1 MHRIPLFAIS
11 FDMKLFLPLI
21 FFFCFTCYIS
31 AQPTY
36 FKRISQNGNS
46 SAQYTHPEDSVLS
59 LEEAS
64 LSDSGNTF
72 LIIGTSRGS
81 SQLIKIDSL
90 GYSSYVSIQAGYH
103 GGLSMEKGVALHAT
117 QDGGC
122 IFSRNHDSWVS
133 GPSSRTYVSKI
144 DHVCTVQWDILLP
157 IQYIGGFEYQKL
169 YDIGLLPNFHYACL
183 CENNIYILDSL
194 GNVIDSLNFQGP
206 GKLTGFSN
214 GDLFVNTTAF
224 KGRVDINGT
233 TIWQTTDTIF
243 IQDTNLVVLR
253 NDTLHFLNSLTG
265 SIQREVPFTQNGDS
279 KMLLMKDGGWCTYN
293 SSRIHRYDPAGQLKW
308 LENVHLTY
316 FGMELICEQANGSIL
331 TGGTYLYENCTYN
344 EYDYSSFIGTIDTS
358 GKSVMDSTFQVWPG
372 DANDDGVCEFGDLV
386 YIALAQGSTGP
397 SRFDTNSIFSQYYN
411 CDGDINTNF
420 PGNFAIGINHQQCDA
435 ASNGIIDSVDIAEFG
450 SFSSSRDPNTT
461 PWRIRNPDGHK
472 TNLSPP
478 YFSLLPERDTVNS
491 GDSIRVYIVIG
502 SNGTI
507 VDSIFGIAFSL
518 LNDTTF
524 SGDVI
529 NYNAELMD
537 SRLGLQSDLRYYHRY
552 LFNPNVA
559 FMSARRDLQNAYL
572 VHDTIGYME
581 LYIDTSLSQS
591 MDVNFVI
598 TSFKAITAGGFPVDF
613 QYDIRPIHANRIS
626 TGIKEK
632 EAELIQ
638 LSPNP
643 ANENITLHNL
653 PPVDLQIRIYD
664 EQGKECYLGRSEKN
678 QSLSIN
684 IEKLHKGIYLLIC
697 TDAENSIISKK
708 FSKQ

>member
-1 MHRIPLFAIS
+1 
-11 FDMKLFLPLI
+11 MKLFFLVI
-21 FFFCFTCYIS
+21 FLFCFTCYIS

-36 FKRISQNGNS
+36 FKRISQNGIS
-46 SAQYTHPEDSVLS
+46 SAQYIHPEDSVLS

-64 LSDSGNTF
+64 FSDSGNTF

-90 GYSSYVSIQAGYH
+90 GNSSYASVQAGYH

-144 DHVCTVQWDILLP
+144 DHDCIVQWDILLP
-157 IQYIGGFEYQKL
+157 SQYFGGTPYQKL
-169 YDIGLLPNFHYACL
+169 YDIGVLPNYHYACL

-194 GNVIDSLNFQGP
+194 GNVIDSLSFQGP
-206 GKLTGFSN
+206 GKLTGFLN

-224 KGRVDINGT
+224 RGRIDINGA

-265 SIQREVPFTQNGDS
+265 SIQRVVPFTQNGDS

-308 LENVHLTY
+308 MENVHLTY
-316 FGMELICEQANGSIL
+316 FGMELICEQSNGSIL

-372 DANDDGVCEFGDLV
+372 DANDDNFMEFSDVV
-386 YIALAQGSTGP
+386 YIALAQGSSGP
-397 SRFDTNSIFSQYYN
+397 SRLDTSTILYGSYT
-411 CDGDINTNF
+411 CVGDIATNF

-435 ASNGIIDSVDIAEFG
+435 ATNGIIDSVDIVEFANYT
-450 SFSSSRDPNTT
+450 SSYNRSMPT
-461 PWRIRNPDGHK
+461 PWRIGNPDNSERK
-472 TNLSPP
+472 RTIPF
-478 YFSLLPERDTVNS
+478 FSLLPERDTINA

-502 SNGTI
+502 GNGI
-507 VDSIFGIAFSL
+507 IIDSIFGIAFSL
-518 LNDTTF
+518 INDPNFTG
-524 SGDVI
+524 SVI
-529 NYNAELMD
+529 NYNTVLLD
-537 SRLGLQSDLRYYHRY
+537 SRLGLANDLQFYHHDPWNS
-552 LFNPNVA
+552 FVP
-559 FMSARRDLQNAYL
+559 FMAARKDLQNAFF
-572 VHDTIGYME
+572 VHDTIGFME
-581 LYIDTSLSQS
+581 LTIDTSLSQS

-613 QYDIRPIHANRIS
+613 QYDIHPIHANRIS
-626 TGIKEK
+626 NGIKEK

-643 ANENITLHNL
+643 ANENITLQNL

-664 EQGKECYLGRSEKN
+664 EQGKESYLGRSEKN